1 MSGGQ
6 ADGMSNLV
14 QQDFPSQFAF
24 EHASPIKFVIGYED
38 FGTGQRAMK
47 SCKQLMDRLGDQFQY
62 LTSFWKFDLL
72 RVPKLK
78 DLAAQ
83 EASEADVL
91 ILSVHG
97 PGELQPAVKSWLSAL
112 PRKQQGCTKALV
124 ALVDDADDSSTD
136 QNHIA
141 DYLRQAAEK
150 AGLDFVL
157 HQYHVEQSDAI
168 STNTART
175 RAEAASAIRK
185 EMLQEQTMLRDWGI
199 NE

>member
-6 ADGMSNLV
+6 ADGMSNLM

-72 RVPKLK
+72 RVPTLK

-83 EASEADVL
+83 EPSAEGGL
-91 ILSVHG
+91 IPSLTG
-97 PGELQPAVKSWLSAL
+97 RGEL
-112 PRKQQGCTKALV
+112 
-124 ALVDDADDSSTD
+124 
-136 QNHIA
+136 H
-141 DYLRQAAEK
+141 
-150 AGLDFVL
+150 
-157 HQYHVEQSDAI
+157 
-168 STNTART
+168 
-175 RAEAASAIRK
+175 
-185 EMLQEQTMLRDWGI
+185 
-199 NE
+199 